1 MIQDEIRKANIQA
14 MKEKDAIARGIYAIL
29 LNKILMESKKG
40 GNVEVDDAL
49 VISILQKTLKEL
61 KEEADAFEKAGREA
75 TASDIKRQ
83 IEIVQSFLPKMMGEE
98 EIKNIIDAL
107 QDKSVPSVM
116 KHFKTNYAGKV
127 DMGLVNAILRKGG

>member
-29 LNKILMESKKG
+29 LNKILLESKKG

-61 KEEADAFEKAGREA
+61 KEEADAFEKAGRDA

-83 IEIVQSFLPKMMGEE
+83 IEIVQSFLPRMMGEE